1 VQRQWIYVTPSAAG
15 AWYIYP
21 HTARIPQFLHRK
33 INIGSEA
40 SLYITHTHTHT
51 HRSCRPWHSLSVS
64 LGFHD
69 FLFNLLALC
78 YCSLCGSRTCA
89 AGSIKFSEAIPTQL
103 YIRRSISLPVPGL
116 NVSIHSNIID

>member
-51 HRSCRPWHSLSVS
+51 DPVVPDTL
-64 LGFHD
+64 
-69 FLFNLLALC
+69 
-78 YCSLCGSRTCA
+78 SLCRWVFTISSSTFSRSVIVVY
-89 AGSIKFSEAIPTQL
+89 AGVERAPQVL
-103 YIRRSISLPVPGL
+103 
-116 NVSIHSNIID
+116 